1 MRHFG
6 WFSNTFFDF
15 LKFKMWQF
23 LGILLIQDIFDVCIH
38 FCQVRFYKVQIE
50 YEVDLL
56 PNMALKVLR
65 KENSKKN
72 MVFIEME
79 NRQKYITLMF
89 KLVLKM
95 SHLHLAI
102 LAFSPILAI
111 KIDLYG
117 NTVFNFHT
125 SHIVWKLLK
134 KSHFNF
140 IIFVL

>member
-1 MRHFG
+1 MY
-6 WFSNTFFDF
+6 TFLSSTF
-15 LKFKMWQF
+15 LQSS
-23 LGILLIQDIFDVCIH
+23 D
-38 FCQVRFYKVQIE
+38 IE

-102 LAFSPILAI
+102 LAFSP
-111 KIDLYG
+111 
-117 NTVFNFHT
+117 NFGHLKLT
-125 SHIVWKLLK
+125 YMVTLFLIFTQLSHITHCLK
-134 KSHFNF
+134 
-140 IIFVL
+140 IA

>member
-1 MRHFG
+1 MY
-6 WFSNTFFDF
+6 TFLSSTF
-15 LKFKMWQF
+15 LQSS
-23 LGILLIQDIFDVCIH
+23 D
-38 FCQVRFYKVQIE
+38 IE

-102 LAFSPILAI
+102 LAFSPIFGHLKLTYMVTLFLI
-111 KIDLYG
+111 F
-117 NTVFNFHT
+117 THHT
-125 SHIVWKLLK
+125 LFENCLK
-134 KSHFNF
+134 SRISILSFLDF
-140 IIFVL
+140 PPIFVL

>member
-1 MRHFG
+1 MYVY
-6 WFSNTFFDF
+6 
-15 LKFKMWQF
+15 
-23 LGILLIQDIFDVCIH
+23 IFVKY
-38 FCQVRFYKVQIE
+38 VFYKVQIE

-125 SHIVWKLLK
+125 SHIV
-134 KSHFNF
+134 
-140 IIFVL
+140 